1 MDAFDIVRAIS
12 TKPGLLGI
20 CAAFAIAGI
29 WAAAAEER
37 LAIGGSAPVIF
48 HIPAQPLASALQAYG
63 SQTGVQVLYES
74 RSAAGQLS
82 SDVEG
87 SFTPQDALNL
97 LLAGTD
103 LSVRYIRPDA
113 ITLARPSPEADAPPA
128 SPLAS
133 SLAKTDLSL
142 GTLRVRAGGEED
154 DGASLRDYSESVQLD
169 VQKALQR
176 NARTRAG
183 SYRAVLDL
191 WIDASSRAV
200 ARTQLFRSTGDAE
213 RDAAVATALRG
224 LVISRAAPA
233 TMPQPV
239 RIAIVVR
246 SMQ

>member
-1 MDAFDIVRAIS
+1 MDAFDIVRDIS

-20 CAAFAIAGI
+20 CAAFAIASI

-37 LAIGGSAPVIF
+37 LAIGGSAPVTF

-74 RSAAGQLS
+74 RSAVGQLS
-82 SDVEG
+82 RAVEG

-103 LSVRYIRPDA
+103 LSVRYSRPDA
-113 ITLARPSPEADAPPA
+113 ITLARPSPNADAPPA
-128 SPLAS
+128 SPLTRA
-133 SLAKTDLSL
+133 DLSL
-142 GTLRVRAGGEED
+142 GTLRVRAGSEED

-213 RDAAVATALRG
+213 RDAAVAAALRG

-233 TMPQPV
+233 SMPQPV

-246 SMQ
+246 SMP